1 MGLFSRFKKQDTS
14 DSYENGEFRSRA
26 EEDSVETRSRSKKA
40 AASRRSRVED
50 PILPEKKR
58 ARRRLIGAS
67 AIALAA
73 VIGLPM
79 LFDSEPK
86 PLGDDVQ
93 IRIPSKD
100 KAPELAANQNQ
111 AETAEAGSNRRPVIT
126 PAEPVEE
133 IIEPAPPLPK
143 AKDMPALPKTE
154 SKPATGQTAALTA
167 TPEKNTKTE
176 RQPEVITEARRD
188 IKELRADSK
197 TEAKPADKAQK
208 SPEKEHAKP
217 EVKTEAKPEPKSE
230 RKPEPKAEPAKP
242 VKNAASDDETAR
254 ALAILEGKTPA
265 KPQATTKTEHTEKS
279 SYTVQVAALASQE
292 KVDELQSKLRSA
304 NIRSY
309 TQKVATSSGD
319 KIRVRIG
326 PFESKE
332 EADKARAKLDKLGL
346 SGTLV
351 PN

>member
-100 KAPELAANQNQ
+100 KAPELAANQSQ
-111 AETAEAGSNRRPVIT
+111 AEPAEAGSNRRPVIT

-143 AKDMPALPKTE
+143 AKDLPALPKAE

-176 RQPEVITEARRD
+176 RQPEVITEARRE

-197 TEAKPADKAQK
+197 TEAKP
-208 SPEKEHAKP
+208 
-217 EVKTEAKPEPKSE
+217 E

>member
-111 AETAEAGSNRRPVIT
+111 AEPVEAGSNRRPVIT

-143 AKDMPALPKTE
+143 AKDLPALPKAE

-167 TPEKNTKTE
+167 TPEKTIKTE
-176 RQPEVITEARRD
+176 RQPEVITEARRE

-208 SPEKEHAKP
+208 SPEKEHAK
-217 EVKTEAKPEPKSE
+217 TEAKPE

-242 VKNAASDDETAR
+242 VKNAAGDDETAR

>member
-111 AETAEAGSNRRPVIT
+111 AEPVEAGSNRRPVIT

-143 AKDMPALPKTE
+143 AKDLPALPKAE
-154 SKPATGQTAALTA
+154 SKPATAQTAALTA

-176 RQPEVITEARRD
+176 RQPEVITEARRE

-197 TEAKPADKAQK
+197 TEAKP
-208 SPEKEHAKP
+208 
-217 EVKTEAKPEPKSE
+217 E

>member
-26 EEDSVETRSRSKKA
+26 EEDSVETRSRTKKA

-100 KAPELAANQNQ
+100 KAPELASNQNQ
-111 AETAEAGSNRRPVIT
+111 AESAEAGSNRRPVIT

-143 AKDMPALPKTE
+143 AKDLPSLPKTE
-154 SKPATGQTAALTA
+154 SKPATGQIAALAA
-167 TPEKNTKTE
+167 TPEKNVKTE
-176 RQPEVITEARRD
+176 RQPDVMTEARRD
-188 IKELRADSK
+188 IKEIK
-197 TEAKPADKAQK
+197 TESKA
-208 SPEKEHAKP
+208 
-217 EVKTEAKPEPKSE
+217 EAKPEPKSTDKTQKASEKEHVKPEVKVEAKPE

-242 VKNAASDDETAR
+242 VKNAASDDEAAR

-265 KPQATTKTEHTEKS
+265 KPQATTKAEHTEKS

>member
-111 AETAEAGSNRRPVIT
+111 AEPVEAGSNRRPVIT

-133 IIEPAPPLPK
+133 IIEPASPLPK
-143 AKDMPALPKTE
+143 AKDLPALPKTE
-154 SKPATGQTAALTA
+154 SKTATGQTAALTA
-167 TPEKNTKTE
+167 TPEKTIKTE

-188 IKELRADSK
+188 IKELRAES
-197 TEAKPADKAQK
+197 KPADKAQK
-208 SPEKEHAKP
+208 SPEKEHSKP
-217 EVKTEAKPEPKSE
+217 EFKTEAKSEPKSE
-230 RKPEPKAEPAKP
+230 RKPEPKTEPAKP
-242 VKNAASDDETAR
+242 VKNAAGDDETAR